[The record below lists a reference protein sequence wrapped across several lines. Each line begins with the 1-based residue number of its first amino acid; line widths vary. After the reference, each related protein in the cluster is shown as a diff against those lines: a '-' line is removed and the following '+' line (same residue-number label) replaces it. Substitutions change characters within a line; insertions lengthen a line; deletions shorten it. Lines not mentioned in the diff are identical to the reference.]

1 MEGSSND
8 EILQVCL
15 RMQEDLKSMEAYI
28 TKLQSLPSGWRPA
41 ATEKKAAKPAK
52 SVTPAVLPTALPTT
66 HNVTTCV
73 RDYRKWEAVYGKL
86 ERNGWCASDGPKL
99 SALVHWLLERGYSA
113 MDIATAVGCYRT
125 QVQAIGEDRG

>member
-41 ATEKKAAKPAK
+41 A
-52 SVTPAVLPTALPTT
+52 
-66 HNVTTCV
+66 
-73 RDYRKWEAVYGKL
+73 
-86 ERNGWCASDGPKL
+86 
-99 SALVHWLLERGYSA
+99 
-113 MDIATAVGCYRT
+113 
-125 QVQAIGEDRG
+125 